1 MTALGQMATTSPLC
15 GAEARPAVYIMQ
27 SRHPT
32 AVGNVPTR
40 HWQGEGRSPPHQRAQ
55 LGLRRAHTLG
65 VSRAKGSSF
74 TVPSWS
80 LVVGSWWQ
88 PLAQAGNASCKE
100 LPMSWLGPRVSRG
113 TAMWIWGCMRSF
125 CPASSPEC
133 PQCWGG
139 MLGRL

>member
-32 AVGNVPTR
+32 AVGNVPTG

-65 VSRAKGSSF
+65 VSRAKGTTLTTNKYGIKIIVKHNLETCKRQSF
-74 TVPSWS
+74 FSEKHKGKAKW
-80 LVVGSWWQ
+80 
-88 PLAQAGNASCKE
+88 
-100 LPMSWLGPRVSRG
+100 
-113 TAMWIWGCMRSF
+113 
-125 CPASSPEC
+125 
-133 PQCWGG
+133 
-139 MLGRL
+139 